1 MLHHDRAAYKKE
13 IKGGDECM
21 IYMIIGVLTMGVMI
35 QWLGLIFVAVLI
47 ANEFQDE

>member
-13 IKGGDECM
+13 IRGDDEM
-21 IYMIIGVLTMGVMI
+21 IYVIVGVLITGFIVL
-35 QWLGLIFVAVLI
+35 WSGLIFVAVLI